1 MTWFRRMEKQGIEI
15 RWLDGFMPLE
25 EKVAKVVEWYNE

>member
-1 MTWFRRMEKQGIEI
+1 MEKQGTEI

-25 EKVAKVVEWYNE
+25 EKVTKIVEWYNS